1 MRMIPDE
8 KQFAVGMV
16 VSCKRSDCH
25 EPEPVCAECIE
36 GFIDESVRKYRNF
49 SFTQAT
55 TGNGSKQFVVSFS
68 VHCRK
73 PDCEPDSLTGACCTA
88 SADKCEICLRTI
100 VSRGIHEMYGFHAKE
115 IVIA

>member
-1 MRMIPDE
+1 MQSEE

-25 EPEPVCAECIE
+25 ETEPVCGGCVE
-36 GFIDESVRKYRNF
+36 GFIGENIRKYDGF
-49 SFTQAT
+49 SFSQVT

-68 VHCRK
+68 VHCLK
-73 PDCEPDSLTGACCTA
+73 PDCAAESATGTCCTA

-100 VSRGIHEMYGFHAKE
+100 VSRGIQEMYGFHAKE
-115 IVIA
+115 IVVA